1 MLEISMTALFTPK
14 VPTPFVCFCPPPHL
28 KPYKKKKKNNKGNT
42 TLTFTENL
50 DSMTTVSLFYTILNE
65 FAVMI
70 SVCVRSDCLDLS
82 LLSFYQWLVRVVV
95 VPSQLRGTILYSKDS
110 YFVFKWKCIFYLFF
124 F

>member
-1 MLEISMTALFTPK
+1 M
-14 VPTPFVCFCPPPHL
+14 
-28 KPYKKKKKNNKGNT
+28 
-42 TLTFTENL
+42 TFTENL

-124 F
+124 LKIINITLDVPFFLRVASHDHRVAVSTS